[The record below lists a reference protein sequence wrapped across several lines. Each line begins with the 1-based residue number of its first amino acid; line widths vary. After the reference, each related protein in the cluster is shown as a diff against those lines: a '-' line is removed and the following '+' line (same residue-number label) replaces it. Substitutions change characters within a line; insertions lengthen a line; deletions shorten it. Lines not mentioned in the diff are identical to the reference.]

1 MLLPLCV
8 CVSLCVCLCVCL
20 QFVSRS
26 LDDLNSEEWLMALGS
41 AMGEKDLVVE
51 RYTHYPEEKV
61 RGGGVTCTSYVPS
74 ASAFHDLLLTRNA
87 IIRGATTVLLK
98 LHTCMYMY
106 RALCLEYRVS
116 WVRVP
121 PEAAHFF

>member
-1 MLLPLCV
+1 M
-8 CVSLCVCLCVCL
+8 CL

-61 RGGGVTCTSYVPS
+61 RGGGGELHVHRT
-74 ASAFHDLLLTRNA
+74 FLLQ
-87 IIRGATTVLLK
+87 VLFMIFYS
-98 LHTCMYMY
+98 HAMQ
-106 RALCLEYRVS
+106 
-116 WVRVP
+116 
-121 PEAAHFF
+121 